1 MGRIVAVSP
10 PGPRGRGP
18 DRGGAAGQVGRLV
31 AVTDQ
36 LPMFPLNTVLFP
48 GMTMQLHVFEDRYR
62 ALVHHL
68 LAIPDRSQRLFGVVA
83 IREGYEVGAHG
94 VQSVHRVGCVAQMTS
109 VVADESGTFDI
120 EVVGRERFHLRSMD
134 ASGPYL
140 VGTVETAPD
149 ATDPAARSGGTSPE
163 VARATET
170 FGVYRSRL
178 SELRGA
184 DVLDVDLPRDPVYL
198 SYTLAATCLLT
209 LRERQ
214 ALLETGSAVERL
226 AMLRQAMREEMRAMR
241 AIPSLPATEVS
252 RTSWSPN

>member
-1 MGRIVAVSP
+1 MGRL
-10 PGPRGRGP
+10 G
-18 DRGGAAGQVGRLV
+18 
-31 AVTDQ
+31 AVTDE

-48 GMTMQLHVFEDRYR
+48 GQTMQLHVFEDRYR

-68 LAIPDRSQRLFGVVA
+68 LSIPDRSQRLFGVVA
-83 IREGYEVGAHG
+83 IREGYEVGTHG

-109 VVADESGTFDI
+109 VAPDEDGTFEI
-120 EVVGRERFHLRSMD
+120 EIVGRERFHLQSLD
-134 ASGPYL
+134 ASGTYL

-149 ATDPAARSGGTSPE
+149 AADPAAGAGERSQQATR
-163 VARATET
+163 ARET
-170 FGVYRSRL
+170 FAVYRSRL

-184 DVLDVDLPRDPVYL
+184 EVLDVELPDDPVYL

-214 ALLETGSAVERL
+214 ALLETGSADERL
-226 AMLRQAMREEMRAMR
+226 IMLRQAMREEMRAMK

-252 RTSWSPN
+252 RTGWSPN